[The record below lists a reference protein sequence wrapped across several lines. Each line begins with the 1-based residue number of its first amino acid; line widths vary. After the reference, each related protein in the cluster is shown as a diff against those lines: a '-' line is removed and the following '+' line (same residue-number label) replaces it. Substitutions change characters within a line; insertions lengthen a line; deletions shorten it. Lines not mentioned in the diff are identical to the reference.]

1 MTNAQ
6 QFQLK
11 NMRICLRESQ
21 TQYTRLRELCKNL
34 HGLAQ
39 QWFLRWSV
47 GWAFK
52 CKIQILTA
60 FINKSHWYP
69 TCEKSLTLYIKC
81 SYYLFLGIRHKPQVM
96 GRLLGLEPHFNQN
109 LPQCLILECRHTI
122 PQCTS
127 SINYDKFV
135 PVFIFQLWTFTREW
149 LQNSASQLK
158 PFVRS
163 YAPVTLM

>member
-11 NMRICLRESQ
+11 NMRICLRESR

-39 QWFLRWSV
+39 QRFLRWSV
-47 GWAFK
+47 GWVFK

-96 GRLLGLEPHFNQN
+96 GRLLVWSLIQPKSSTVPHFGMSSH
-109 LPQCLILECRHTI
+109 HT
-122 PQCTS
+122 
-127 SINYDKFV
+127 
-135 PVFIFQLWTFTREW
+135 PVYIIHQLW
-149 LQNSASQLK
+149 
-158 PFVRS
+158 
-163 YAPVTLM
+163 

>member
-39 QWFLRWSV
+39 QRFLRWSV

-52 CKIQILTA
+52 YKIQILTV
-60 FINKSHWYP
+60 FINKSCWHP
-69 TCEKSLTLYIKC
+69 TCEKNLTLYIMFQH
-81 SYYLFLGIRHKPQVM
+81 YLLSQIRHKPQVM
-96 GRLLGLEPHFNQN
+96 GMLLGLEPHVDQN
-109 LPQCLILECRHTI
+109 LPQCHILECHHTI

-127 SINYDKFV
+127 ALDQDRRIFPCHVFCRLSIDLHIDFHLLLNKQQV
-135 PVFIFQLWTFTREW
+135 P
-149 LQNSASQLK
+149 
-158 PFVRS
+158 
-163 YAPVTLM
+163 